1 VEVVRRIAATVTMLL
16 LTTGA
21 DVGAQNGT
29 QHAEFW
35 PELQFRYRID
45 DANSATL
52 ASRLRLTTGPAQMY
66 RAEET
71 LTFSHTFADWLSGGA
86 GFEHR
91 NSTNATP
98 FEEERAIVN
107 QTLRVGLPNDFRVEF
122 RTQEEFRW
130 LLTGFSVRLRER
142 AQVMRTLRMEGYS
155 FSPYVSTEVFYDSR
169 FGSFARYRLTAGA
182 TLPVYRALSAQPYFM
197 REVNFEGSNIIRDI
211 LRPGADHLVLNENA
225 NPATAAVAAQQITI
239 SVFGSILNCFWSLRI
254 SRLHRRFEEFRG
266 VTRAR
271 ENRTCR

>member
-1 VEVVRRIAATVTMLL
+1 VRQLRQGRLELGGEIMRGIAAVATLMLL
-16 LTTGA
+16 TAGA
-21 DVGAQNGT
+21 DAGAQNGT
-29 QHAEFW
+29 EHAEFW

-52 ASRLRLTTGPAQMY
+52 VSRLRLTPGPAQMY

-107 QTLRVGLPNDFRVEF
+107 QTLRIGLPNDFRVEF

-142 AQVMRTLRMEGYS
+142 VQALRTVRMESYS
-155 FSPYVSTEVFYDSR
+155 FTPYVSTEVFYDSR

-182 TLPVYRALSAQPYFM
+182 TLPVYHPLSAQPYFM
-197 REVNFEGSNIIRDI
+197 REVNFEGSDIIRD
-211 LRPGADHLVLNENA
+211 
-225 NPATAAVAAQQITI
+225 
-239 SVFGSILNCFWSLRI
+239 VFGLALII
-254 SRLHRRFEEFRG
+254 SF
-266 VTRAR
+266 
-271 ENRTCR
+271 